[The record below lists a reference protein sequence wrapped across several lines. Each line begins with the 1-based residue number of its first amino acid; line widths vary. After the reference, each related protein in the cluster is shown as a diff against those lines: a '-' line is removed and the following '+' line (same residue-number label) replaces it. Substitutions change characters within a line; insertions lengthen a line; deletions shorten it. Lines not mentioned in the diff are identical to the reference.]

1 MEVNHRHAG
10 TSVGRDLALVATA
23 TIAVAVFS
31 VHFEIGEAMQAWT
44 RSWERYQLDEFPGI
58 ALFAAVA
65 LLFALAAQAEKERQ
79 RAAAQQ
85 AKEKAVAS
93 KRAAEELIN
102 FLQYDLSERLGS
114 LGRLDMMNTL
124 NARIMKYH
132 EAHPPEI
139 GDLDAMRERSV
150 ALDQQGDLQGAQ
162 GDLAGA
168 FKSYRDSLEI
178 REKLAGQDPN
188 NTGWQRDLAIVYERV
203 GDAQFAQAIW
213 LERSKVT
220 GPKLLYKNRW

>member
-1 MEVNHRHAG
+1 MKRCKKKPKPARKPIRPRAG
-10 TSVGRDLALVATA
+10 LAGSRWTA
-23 TIAVAVFS
+23 IF
-31 VHFEIGEAMQAWT
+31 
-44 RSWERYQLDEFPGI
+44 I

-139 GDLDAMRERSV
+139 GDLDTMRERSV

-168 FKSYRDSLEI
+168 FKSYRDTWRFGRNWPGRI
-178 REKLAGQDPN
+178 RTIRAGSGIFP
-188 NTGWQRDLAIVYERV
+188 
-203 GDAQFAQAIW
+203 
-213 LERSKVT
+213 
-220 GPKLLYKNRW
+220 

>member
-1 MEVNHRHAG
+1 MLLRRAEVEREAKEEAEASAREAAQRAAVLNE
-10 TSVGRDLALVATA
+10 ALQKETQARKEANSATRRA
-23 TIAVAVFS
+23 RRLAVAAIF
-31 VHFEIGEAMQAWT
+31 
-44 RSWERYQLDEFPGI
+44 I

-114 LGRLDMMNTL
+114 LGRLDMINTL
-124 NARIMKYH
+124 NARIMKCH

-168 FKSYRDSLEI
+168 LKSYRDSLEI

-188 NTGWQRDLAIVYERV
+188 NTGWQRDLSIS
-203 GDAQFAQAIW
+203 
-213 LERSKVT
+213 L
-220 GPKLLYKNRW
+220 